1 MKAKSPASS
10 SSEDAPSPTPTGDSQ
25 HSPSRAQSARRNSP
39 GAGAV
44 LPPSNTAAQTRG
56 WRQTF
61 SSLKNRDYFFLWL
74 GMMSLMGGMQMQMLA
89 RGYLVYEITGSASL
103 LGFVSAGMAIP
114 MLFLAPFGG
123 AIADRVER
131 KRLIQGGQF
140 IVAMFA
146 LIVGLDIFY
155 GWVQWYHLMAASILQ
170 GTVWTFMMPA
180 RQAIIPQIVGPDR
193 IGNAMAINAA
203 GMSAMTLLAPAVA
216 GGLYALVGPDKVYFI
231 IAGLSLL
238 AVVLT
243 TLVPK
248 PTRSAAAG
256 RKRDMLKDIGAGLVY
271 IKGNSMVMVL
281 LVMGLAT
288 TLLASPFR
296 MLLPVFVVDIYNRGP
311 DSMGLLVAIMGGG
324 SLVGS
329 LTIAALG
336 NWRRGMLLILGSFIS
351 GGALLLIAAFPL
363 YYAAAAIMILVGLG
377 DSARRTINM
386 GLIMEVVEDQYR
398 GRVMSVFMMN
408 FGLMPLGVLPAG
420 LIADALGGQMAIGIL
435 GILMILVTLA
445 ILLTQKRLR
454 SFQ

>member
-1 MKAKSPASS
+1 M
-10 SSEDAPSPTPTGDSQ
+10 
-25 HSPSRAQSARRNSP
+25 
-39 GAGAV
+39 
-44 LPPSNTAAQTRG
+44 LPPSNTATRG

-74 GMMSLMGGMQMQMLA
+74 GMMSMMGGMQMQMLA
-89 RGYLVYEITGSASL
+89 RGYLVYDLTGSASL

-140 IVAMFA
+140 IVALLA
-146 LIVGLDIFY
+146 VVVGIAIANH
-155 GWVQWYHLMAASILQ
+155 WIEWYHLMAASILQ

-180 RQAIIPQIVGPDR
+180 RQAIIPQIVGPER

-203 GMSAMTLLAPAVA
+203 GMSAMTLLAPAIA

-231 IAGLSLL
+231 IAGLSFLSV
-238 AVVLT
+238 ALT

-248 PTRSAAAG
+248 PARSATPG
-256 RKRDMLKDIGAGLVY
+256 RKRDMLRDIGAGLVY
-271 IKGNSMVMVL
+271 IRGNSMVMVL
-281 LVMGLAT
+281 LIMGLAT

-324 SLVGS
+324 SLIGS
-329 LTIAALG
+329 LAIAALG
-336 NWRRGMLLILGSFIS
+336 NWRRGALLIIGSFVS
-351 GGALLLIAAFPL
+351 GAALLLIASFPFY
-363 YYAAAAIMILVGLG
+363 YYAAVIMVLIGLG
-377 DSARRTINM
+377 DAARRTINM
-386 GLIMEVVEDQYR
+386 GLIMEIVEDQYR

-420 LIADALGGQMAIGIL
+420 MIADAFGGQRAIALL
-435 GILMILVTLA
+435 GILLIIVTLA

>member
-1 MKAKSPASS
+1 MKSDSSAS
-10 SSEDAPSPTPTGDSQ
+10 SSEDSPAPTKTGDTQNSLSISQ
-25 HSPSRAQSARRNSP
+25 GSRRNN
-39 GAGAV
+39 AGAV
-44 LPPSNTAAQTRG
+44 LPPSNTATRG

-61 SSLKNRDYFFLWL
+61 SSLKNRDYFYLWL
-74 GMMSLMGGMQMQMLA
+74 GMMAMMGGMQMQMLA

-114 MLFLAPFGG
+114 MLFLAPLGG

-140 IVAMFA
+140 IVALLA
-146 LIVGLDIFY
+146 VVVGIAIAT
-155 GWVQWYHLMAASILQ
+155 GRIEWYHLMAASILQ

-180 RQAIIPQIVGPDR
+180 RQAIIPQIVGRER

-203 GMSAMTLLAPAVA
+203 GMSAMTLLAPAIA

-231 IAGLSLL
+231 IAGLSFLSV
-238 AVVLT
+238 ALT

-248 PTRSAAAG
+248 PARSATPG
-256 RKRDMLKDIGAGLVY
+256 RRRDMLRDIGDGLVY
-271 IKGNSMVMVL
+271 IRGNSMVMVL
-281 LVMGLAT
+281 LIMGLAT

-329 LTIAALG
+329 LAIAALG
-336 NWRRGMLLILGSFIS
+336 NWRRGMLLLVGTFVS
-351 GGALLLIAAFPL
+351 GAALLLIASFPF
-363 YYAAAAIMILVGLG
+363 YYAAAVIMLLVGLG
-377 DSARRTINM
+377 DAGRRTINM

-420 LIADALGGQMAIGIL
+420 MIADALGGQMAIGLL
-435 GILMILVTLA
+435 GILLILVTLV

>member
-1 MKAKSPASS
+1 M
-10 SSEDAPSPTPTGDSQ
+10 
-25 HSPSRAQSARRNSP
+25 
-39 GAGAV
+39 
-44 LPPSNTAAQTRG
+44 LPPSNTATRG

-61 SSLKNRDYFFLWL
+61 SSLKSRDYFYLWL
-74 GMMSLMGGMQMQMLA
+74 GMMSMMGGMQMQMLA
-89 RGYLVYEITGSASL
+89 RGYLVYDLTGSASL

-140 IVAMFA
+140 IVALLA
-146 LIVGLDIFY
+146 VVVGIAIANH
-155 GWVQWYHLMAASILQ
+155 WIEWYHLMAASILQ

-180 RQAIIPQIVGPDR
+180 RQAIIPQIVGPER

-203 GMSAMTLLAPAVA
+203 GMSAMTLLAPAIA
-216 GGLYALVGPDKVYFI
+216 GGLYALVGADKVYFI
-231 IAGLSLL
+231 IAGLSFLSV
-238 AVVLT
+238 ALT

-248 PTRSAAAG
+248 PARSATPG
-256 RKRDMLKDIGAGLVY
+256 RKRDMLRDIGAGLVY
-271 IKGNSMVMVL
+271 IRGNSMVMVL
-281 LVMGLAT
+281 LIMGLAT

-324 SLVGS
+324 SLIGS
-329 LTIAALG
+329 LAIAALG
-336 NWRRGMLLILGSFIS
+336 NWRRGALLIIGSFVS
-351 GGALLLIAAFPL
+351 GVALLLIASFPF
-363 YYAAAAIMILVGLG
+363 YYAAAVIMVLVGLG
-377 DSARRTINM
+377 DAARRTINM
-386 GLIMEVVEDQYR
+386 GLIMEIVEDQYR

-420 LIADALGGQMAIGIL
+420 MIADALGGQMAIGLL
-435 GILMILVTLA
+435 GILLVLVTLA